1 MSDALFQALFSHP
14 PVVFNEGDF
23 RFDITT
29 SSLVAAAIVAV
40 IGVLAIVTYRRVR
53 VRDGR
58 VRDRIVLTSLR
69 LATFGLVL
77 FCLLRPTLIVR
88 AAVPQQNVVA
98 VLFDDSRSMQIADMD
113 GRPRA
118 EFLLERFAD
127 PSSQLMRSLTDRFQV
142 RTFRFSATAGRVAS
156 AAELTFSGDQT
167 RLAAAL
173 DGVRDELAGLP
184 MAGVVLLTDGADTSN
199 TPMAETLLALKA
211 QKLPVF
217 TVGVGSSRLPRDI
230 QIDRVSSP
238 RTVLKDASV
247 FIDVVVSNSGF
258 GSRTVTVDVEDEGRI
273 VGSEQV
279 RLPADGSPATV
290 RVRATASETGPR
302 LFTFRVAPQEGEVL
316 TQNNAREAMIQVRD
330 VAEKILY
337 FEGEPRWEMRFLKRA
352 VADDANLEVVA
363 LQRTA
368 DNKYMRLFVTEP
380 DDPDELA
387 TGFPTSR
394 EELFR
399 YRGLILGSVEAAAF
413 TGEQLQMIADF
424 VDVRGGGL
432 LVLGGP
438 RALAE
443 GGYGGTP
450 VADVLPLAIDPRT
463 RASEATAFLRL
474 QVEPTQQGGSHA
486 MTQIA
491 ETEEASVKRWPEL
504 PGVTTIN
511 AALPIKPG
519 ATLLL
524 NGVDEAGRDYPVL
537 SHQRFGRGKAIA
549 LSVQD
554 TWTWQMHASIPVE
567 DQTHERFWRQL
578 LRFLVDG
585 VPGTVEAGVATERVN
600 PGEPVT
606 IEATVVDD
614 TYMQVN
620 DATVVAEVARPSGG
634 EPIDVS
640 LQWTGGR
647 DGRYRGTFV
656 ASEAG
661 AYEVTVDADRAGE
674 RLGTSSMFVRASPGE
689 AEYFDPTLH
698 EAPLVRIAE
707 ETGGRYYRADNI
719 AGIAEDMRHSGR
731 GVTSVEERPLW
742 NMPIVLIA
750 LLTLVCAEWGYRRAV
765 GLA

>member
-1 MSDALFQALFSHP
+1 
-14 PVVFNEGDF
+14 
-23 RFDITT
+23 
-29 SSLVAAAIVAV
+29 
-40 IGVLAIVTYRRVR
+40 
-53 VRDGR
+53 
-58 VRDRIVLTSLR
+58 
-69 LATFGLVL
+69 
-77 FCLLRPTLIVR
+77 
-88 AAVPQQNVVA
+88 
-98 VLFDDSRSMQIADMD
+98 
-113 GRPRA
+113 
-118 EFLLERFAD
+118 
-127 PSSQLMRSLTDRFQV
+127 
-142 RTFRFSATAGRVAS
+142 
-156 AAELTFSGDQT
+156 
-167 RLAAAL
+167 
-173 DGVRDELAGLP
+173 
-184 MAGVVLLTDGADTSN
+184 
-199 TPMAETLLALKA
+199 
-211 QKLPVF
+211 
-217 TVGVGSSRLPRDI
+217 
-230 QIDRVSSP
+230 
-238 RTVLKDASV
+238 
-247 FIDVVVSNSGF
+247 
-258 GSRTVTVDVEDEGRI
+258 
-273 VGSEQV
+273 
-279 RLPADGSPATV
+279 
-290 RVRATASETGPR
+290 
-302 LFTFRVAPQEGEVL
+302 
-316 TQNNAREAMIQVRD
+316 
-330 VAEKILY
+330 
-337 FEGEPRWEMRFLKRA
+337 
-352 VADDANLEVVA
+352 
-363 LQRTA
+363 
-368 DNKYMRLFVTEP
+368 MRLFVTEP

>member
-1 MSDALFQALFSHP
+1 
-14 PVVFNEGDF
+14 
-23 RFDITT
+23 
-29 SSLVAAAIVAV
+29 
-40 IGVLAIVTYRRVR
+40 
-53 VRDGR
+53 
-58 VRDRIVLTSLR
+58 
-69 LATFGLVL
+69 
-77 FCLLRPTLIVR
+77 
-88 AAVPQQNVVA
+88 
-98 VLFDDSRSMQIADMD
+98 
-113 GRPRA
+113 
-118 EFLLERFAD
+118 
-127 PSSQLMRSLTDRFQV
+127 
-142 RTFRFSATAGRVAS
+142 
-156 AAELTFSGDQT
+156 
-167 RLAAAL
+167 
-173 DGVRDELAGLP
+173 
-184 MAGVVLLTDGADTSN
+184 
-199 TPMAETLLALKA
+199 
-211 QKLPVF
+211 
-217 TVGVGSSRLPRDI
+217 
-230 QIDRVSSP
+230 
-238 RTVLKDASV
+238 
-247 FIDVVVSNSGF
+247 
-258 GSRTVTVDVEDEGRI
+258 
-273 VGSEQV
+273 
-279 RLPADGSPATV
+279 
-290 RVRATASETGPR
+290 
-302 LFTFRVAPQEGEVL
+302 
-316 TQNNAREAMIQVRD
+316 
-330 VAEKILY
+330 
-337 FEGEPRWEMRFLKRA
+337 
-352 VADDANLEVVA
+352 
-363 LQRTA
+363 
-368 DNKYMRLFVTEP
+368 
-380 DDPDELA
+380 
-387 TGFPTSR
+387 
-394 EELFR
+394 
-399 YRGLILGSVEAAAF
+399 VEAAAF